1 MSEQEYLEQRLDE
14 QQKWLSAK
22 SGFNQRWYKRL
33 RVVEIVV
40 AASIPF
46 FASLINSG
54 MPSMSY
60 VVAFLGFVIAAVSAF
75 LSLNKF
81 QENWVEYRAAAETL
95 KREKFLFLTRTPPYA
110 DGAAFAT
117 LVERVE
123 AVLQKQ
129 NAGWTAYMQLPAAP
143 AAPGPAPAGP

>member
-1 MSEQEYLEQRLDE
+1 MTEQEYLEQRLDE
-14 QQKWLSAK
+14 QQKWLSGK
-22 SGFNQRWYKRL
+22 SSFNQRWYKRL

-81 QENWVEYRAAAETL
+81 QENWIEYRAAAETL
-95 KREKFLFLTRTPPYA
+95 KREKFLFLTRTPPYT

-129 NAGWTAYMQLPAAP
+129 NAGWTTHMQLPAAP
-143 AAPGPAPAGP
+143 AAPGPAAAEP